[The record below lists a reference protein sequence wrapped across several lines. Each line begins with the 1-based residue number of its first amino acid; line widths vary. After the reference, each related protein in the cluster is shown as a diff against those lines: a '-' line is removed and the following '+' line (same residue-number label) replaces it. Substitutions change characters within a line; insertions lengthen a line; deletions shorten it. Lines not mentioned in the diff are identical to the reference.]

1 MKQKAI
7 RALRQIPGVGIS
19 TAKILQDIGINSVDD
34 LKGKTPEALLE
45 QANEFLR
52 KRTRPMPAL
61 RYPLRGVLRKHGT
74 ERPGSRQTTLVELEK

>member
-34 LKGKTPEALLE
+34 LKGKT
-45 QANEFLR
+45 
-52 KRTRPMPAL
+52 
-61 RYPLRGVLRKHGT
+61 
-74 ERPGSRQTTLVELEK
+74 S